1 MGDYTLETKDQP
13 VRAVVFSTWRSGS
26 TFIGKII
33 SSCLQYIPK
42 NCNFT
47 GDLLNSMPGNFYHYE
62 PLLNYG
68 IVQVRGP
75 PYADGAILTL
85 KNLLNCNYTD
95 LHGSVMHFQI

>member
-1 MGDYTLETKDQP
+1 
-13 VRAVVFSTWRSGS
+13 
-26 TFIGKII
+26 
-33 SSCLQYIPK
+33 
-42 NCNFT
+42 
-47 GDLLNSMPGNFYHYE
+47 MPGNFYHYE